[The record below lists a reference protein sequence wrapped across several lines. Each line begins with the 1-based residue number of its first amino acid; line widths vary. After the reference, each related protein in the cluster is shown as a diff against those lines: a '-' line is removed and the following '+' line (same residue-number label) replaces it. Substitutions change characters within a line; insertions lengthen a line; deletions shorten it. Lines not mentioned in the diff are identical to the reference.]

1 MNTTLQA
8 PVIIDLQEILTNEV
22 KYLSVVIM
30 MVEHTK
36 QPRLVGS
43 YIRQRREAMG
53 LSQRALGMMFQPP
66 VTTQFISNVERGVTP
81 LPPVHVST
89 LTKALAVSE
98 SELMA
103 LLEKE
108 YTAKLSGRLGRLP
121 GLDGDTT
128 VTASQLVI
136 STGDFDFM
144 KNLYDAYR
152 KADPKTRHAFGTIC
166 ESMLKITKPMGVS
179 ES

>member
-1 MNTTLQA
+1 
-8 PVIIDLQEILTNEV
+8 
-22 KYLSVVIM
+22 M
-30 MVEHTK
+30 MIEQTK

-81 LPPVHVST
+81 LPPVHVPT

-98 SELMA
+98 SELMS

-108 YTAKLSGRLGRLP
+108 YTAKLSGRLGRQP
-121 GLDGDTT
+121 GLESEGPEAAA
-128 VTASQLVI
+128 TASQLVI
-136 STGDFDFM
+136 SNNDFDFM

-152 KADPKTRHAFGTIC
+152 KADPKTRHAFSTLC
-166 ESMLKITKPMGVS
+166 ESMLKITKPMGVT